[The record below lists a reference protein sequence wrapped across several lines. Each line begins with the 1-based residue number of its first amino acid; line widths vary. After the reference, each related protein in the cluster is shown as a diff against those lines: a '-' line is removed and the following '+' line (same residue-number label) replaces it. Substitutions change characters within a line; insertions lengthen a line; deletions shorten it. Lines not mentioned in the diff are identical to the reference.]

1 MRPPERAP
9 APDHVRLLRHGDVE
23 VKGRLPWSSNG
34 TFLVELCLDGHNG
47 LAVYKPVRGERG
59 LWDFPPGLHVRETA
73 AYALSEALG
82 WRLVPE
88 TVIRDGP
95 LGEGSFQR
103 FVPADFEQHYF
114 TLHESGA
121 HHSALRA
128 ICAFDLLANNAD
140 RKSGHCLLGE
150 DGHIWGIDHGLCFHE
165 EPKLR
170 TVIWE
175 FAGEP
180 VPEDLMNA
188 IARFS
193 VAPPVA
199 AFAGLLDDDELEA
212 LIARAAALVKRP
224 FFPPIRSGYAYPW
237 PVV

>member
-1 MRPPERAP
+1 
-9 APDHVRLLRHGDVE
+9 
-23 VKGRLPWSSNG
+23 
-34 TFLVELCLDGHNG
+34 
-47 LAVYKPVRGERG
+47 
-59 LWDFPPGLHVRETA
+59 
-73 AYALSEALG
+73 
-82 WRLVPE
+82 
-88 TVIRDGP
+88 
-95 LGEGSFQR
+95 LGEGSVQR

-121 HHSALRA
+121 HHPALRA

-140 RKSGHCLLGE
+140 RKSGHCLLDE

-165 EPKLR
+165 DPKLR

-180 VPEDLMNA
+180 VPDELMNA
-188 IARFS
+188 VARFAI
-193 VAPPVA
+193 APPVR

-212 LIARAAALVKRP
+212 LIARAAALVRRP
-224 FFPPIRSGYAYPW
+224 VFPQNRSGYAYPW

>member
-1 MRPPERAP
+1 
-9 APDHVRLLRHGDVE
+9 VRLLRDGDVE
-23 VKGRLPWSSNG
+23 VKGRMPWSTNG
-34 TFLVELCLDGHNG
+34 TFLVELCLKRQQSIEGEHGH
-47 LAVYKPVRGERG
+47 AVYKPVRGERG
-59 LWDFPPGLHVRETA
+59 LWDFPPGLHFRETA

-88 TVIRDGP
+88 TLIREGP

-103 FVPADFEQHYF
+103 FVAADFEQHYF
-114 TLHESGA
+114 TLYESVV
-121 HHSALRA
+121 HHPALKA

-150 DGHIWGIDHGLCFHE
+150 DGHIWAIDHGLCFHAS
-165 EPKLR
+165 PKLR

-175 FAGEP
+175 FGGEA
-180 VPEDLMNA
+180 VPDELMTSV
-188 IARFS
+188 ARFA

-199 AFAGLLDDDELEA
+199 SFAGLLDDEELEA
-212 LIARAAALVKRP
+212 LIARAAALVRHP
-224 FFPPIRSGYAYPW
+224 VFPQNRSGYAYPW

>member
-1 MRPPERAP
+1 MRPER
-9 APDHVRLLRHGDVE
+9 PDAMTLLRRGDVV
-23 VKGRLPWSSNG
+23 VKGRMPWSSNG
-34 TFLVELCLDGHNG
+34 TFLAELCLDGHDA

-88 TVIRDGP
+88 TVIREGP
-95 LGEGSFQR
+95 LGVGSMQR

-114 TLHESGA
+114 TLHETGA
-121 HHSALRA
+121 HKHALQA

-140 RKSGHCLLGE
+140 RKSGHCLLDE

-170 TVIWE
+170 TVIWD
-175 FAGEP
+175 FGGEP
-180 VPEDLMNA
+180 VPDDLLA
-188 IARFS
+188 AVARFA

-199 AFAGLLDDDELEA
+199 PFAGLLDDDELEA
-212 LIARAAALVKRP
+212 LIARAGALVRRP
-224 FFPPIRSGYAYPW
+224 VFPQNRSGYAYPW